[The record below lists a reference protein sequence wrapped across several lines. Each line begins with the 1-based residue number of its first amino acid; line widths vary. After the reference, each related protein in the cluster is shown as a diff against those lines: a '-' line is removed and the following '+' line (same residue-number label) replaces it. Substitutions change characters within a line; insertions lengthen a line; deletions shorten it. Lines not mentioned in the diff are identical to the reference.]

1 MSAAACAAKET
12 RRGVSLRSSRRTYAI
27 RILRK
32 ERAHCQPQCA
42 QCPCRETYRWSA
54 QRVRATV
61 SCASNGGVLM
71 QLASSDILENLKK
84 QGLRLTAISV
94 VSTICLGI
102 IDQFTSKII
111 PTAVQ
116 KIEHLIDP
124 PKFFINFGGPVDLS
138 AGLVISAL
146 TAEGAVGVKYN
157 TIDSRVVAALAG
169 PGAYTVR
176 LRRMHDQVAQ
186 ELVSTKA
193 VEKSNEIWQIDVS
206 ERNWVNASELRGT
219 KGSASIALTET
230 RWSATEPDFAVAA
243 TVKDPVMRSM
253 IANALAEVGVYEN
266 GSEREKSRILSYW
279 QGFPGFENLTSL
291 PWAGAFIGWVV
302 KQAGAEPAAGAPR
315 AVAWRSWGAPADV
328 TPGTVAVFAP
338 TNTASTGVVGIV
350 LRRQSKCIEAVIG
363 NVVDRVVISCVAASR
378 LTDVR
383 RPSSALPESTPDASA
398 SKPRG
403 E

>member
-1 MSAAACAAKET
+1 
-12 RRGVSLRSSRRTYAI
+12 
-27 RILRK
+27 
-32 ERAHCQPQCA
+32 
-42 QCPCRETYRWSA
+42 
-54 QRVRATV
+54 
-61 SCASNGGVLM
+61 M
-71 QLASSDILENLKK
+71 QLTSSDILETLKK

-94 VSTICLGI
+94 VSTICIGI

-116 KIEHLIDP
+116 KIEYLIDP
-124 PKFFINFGGPVDLS
+124 PKFFINFDGPVDLS
-138 AGLVISAL
+138 AGFAISAL
-146 TAEGAVGVKYN
+146 TVEGAVGVKYN

-206 ERNWVNASELRGT
+206 ERNWVNANDLRAT

-230 RWSATEPDFAVAA
+230 RWSATEPDFAMVG

-253 IANALAEVGVYEN
+253 LANALAEVGVYEN

-279 QGFPGFENLTSL
+279 QGLPGFENLPSL
-291 PWAGAFIGWVV
+291 PWAGAFVGWVV
-302 KQAGAEPAAGAPR
+302 KQAGVEPAAGAPR
-315 AVAWRSWGAPADV
+315 AVAWRSWGEKVALADI
-328 TPGTVAVFAP
+328 TPGTVAIFSP
-338 TNTASTGVVGIV
+338 SNPASSGLVAIV
-350 LRRQSKCIEAVIG
+350 LRQQSKCIEAVIG

-383 RPSSALPESTPDASA
+383 RPSSGPPESTPSASA
-398 SKPRG
+398 PKPTG